1 MENFRQDQTIRFEH
15 PEPDT
20 LLLKLSGSWILRK
33 GLYSVSE
40 VESAVESDSGVKN
53 LAFDTKAVTDWD
65 SGFVIFLRKIADF
78 CRQKDIAIDDDGL
91 PEGVRKL
98 FRLATAVPVVD
109 THDDPMASSLLTRVG
124 DISIR
129 LTKTWGDTLTFIGEV
144 FLSFL
149 RFLRGKAR
157 FRRTDLWNL
166 IEEVGAQALPIVTL
180 INFLIGII
188 LAFVG
193 AIQLQAF
200 GAEIYVA
207 DLVAIAIVREMG
219 PMMTAII
226 VAGRSGAA
234 FAAHIG
240 TMVVNEEVDALKT
253 MGISPID
260 FLVTPRLLALSLMM
274 PLLALYA
281 DFIGILGGAVIGQ
294 TILSLPFRLYYTQ
307 TIASLNPLHFLL
319 GLIKAG
325 IYGSLVAFAGC
336 MTGMHSGRSA
346 AAVGAA
352 TTKAVVNSIVLII
365 VASAL
370 TTIIYSLFG
379 W

>member
-1 MENFRQDQTIRFEH
+1 
-15 PEPDT
+15 
-20 LLLKLSGSWILRK
+20 
-33 GLYSVSE
+33 
-40 VESAVESDSGVKN
+40 
-53 LAFDTKAVTDWD
+53 
-65 SGFVIFLRKIADF
+65 
-78 CRQKDIAIDDDGL
+78 
-91 PEGVRKL
+91 
-98 FRLATAVPVVD
+98 
-109 THDDPMASSLLTRVG
+109 
-124 DISIR
+124 
-129 LTKTWGDTLTFIGEV
+129 
-144 FLSFL
+144 
-149 RFLRGKAR
+149 
-157 FRRTDLWNL
+157 LWQL
-166 IEEVGAQALPIVTL
+166 IEEAGAQALPIVTL
-180 INFLIGII
+180 INFLVGII

-234 FAAHIG
+234 YAAHIG

-260 FLVTPRLLALSLMM
+260 FLVTPRIFALSLMM

-281 DFIGILGGAVIGQ
+281 DFIGILGGALVGQ
-294 TILSLPFRLYYTQ
+294 SILNLPFRLYYTQ
-307 TIASLNPLHFLL
+307 TIAALNPTHFLL

-325 IYGSLVAFAGC
+325 IYGSLVAIAGC
-336 MTGMHSGRSA
+336 LTGIHSGRSA
-346 AAVGAA
+346 AAVGAS
-352 TTKAVVNSIVLII
+352 TTRAVVNSIVLII
-365 VASAL
+365 VASAV